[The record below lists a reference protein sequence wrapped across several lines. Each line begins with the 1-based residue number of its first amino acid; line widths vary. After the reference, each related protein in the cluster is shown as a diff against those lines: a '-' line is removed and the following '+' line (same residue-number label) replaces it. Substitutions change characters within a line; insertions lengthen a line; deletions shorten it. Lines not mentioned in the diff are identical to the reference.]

1 MNAEH
6 RRLADEIATRLRQQ
20 QAYYERILELNRQ
33 QREALDG
40 SDQLQ
45 LVTIINRKQK
55 YIKKIDE
62 LQSELLEYRNRWE
75 PIRDQVDSA
84 IKDELKVLTTK
95 LEQTLKAVVDLEK
108 ENMQTATERKDEVSR
123 KIAEIQQG
131 KKVIRSYQTPG
142 EQGGRYM
149 DKKT

>member
-1 MNAEH
+1 MNSEH
-6 RRLADEIATRLRQQ
+6 RRLADEISTRLRQQ
-20 QAYYERILELNRQ
+20 LSYYERILELSRQ

-40 SDQLQ
+40 GDQLQ
-45 LVTIINRKQK
+45 LVTIISRKQK

-62 LQSELLEYRNRWE
+62 LQHELLEYRNRWE
-75 PIRDQVDSA
+75 PIRDQVDGA
-84 IKDELKVLTTK
+84 IKDELKALTSK
-95 LEQTLKAVVDLEK
+95 LEETLKAVVDLEK

-131 KKVIRSYQTPG
+131 KKVIRSYQTPDT
-142 EQGGRYM
+142 QGGRYM